1 MGSVDFD
8 KQVSDLFKF
17 YKTNIIHLESEQERR
32 ESLLNYFEENG
43 HSVASAKKFLS
54 FIKDDLKVP
63 VTKADMIIYI
73 SCIVAATGT
82 ASKDN
87 KFENMFVPCL
97 FVLVLIIYTMYRQI
111 TKRNKLRAI
120 IQMQNIL
127 T

>member
-17 YKTNIIHLESEQERR
+17 YKTNIIYLESEQERR

-82 ASKDN
+82 AGKDN
-87 KFENMFVPCL
+87 KFENMFVPCI
-97 FVLVLIIYTMYRQI
+97 FVLALIIYTMYRQI
-111 TKRNKLRAI
+111 TKRNKLKAI

-127 T
+127 K

>member
-8 KQVSDLFKF
+8 KQVSGLFKF
-17 YKTNIIHLESEQERR
+17 YKTNIIYLESEQERR

-82 ASKDN
+82 AGKDN
-87 KFENMFVPCL
+87 KFENMFVPCI

-111 TKRNKLRAI
+111 TKRNKLKAI

-127 T
+127 K